1 MANDD
6 DQSPRKPPQGGSP
19 SSDRPS
25 DQPERDSEPANLAA
39 TEPAELER
47 GAEAEGEEELVP
59 AELGALRYVHAA
71 FLAAAILSSYLL
83 GQILLSIWN
92 TLADW
97 PAAVRAVPQLIQFA
111 EDERSSW
118 TMIVGAVLGC
128 LLVLRYYRRPETRA
142 WANDVAVELSRV
154 TWPGRDM
161 VTNGTIVVLIAGA
174 VGTLYIAVLDRFW
187 GYLTNLVYG
196 A

>member
-1 MANDD
+1 
-6 DQSPRKPPQGGSP
+6 
-19 SSDRPS
+19 
-25 DQPERDSEPANLAA
+25 
-39 TEPAELER
+39 
-47 GAEAEGEEELVP
+47 
-59 AELGALRYVHAA
+59 
-71 FLAAAILSSYLL
+71 
-83 GQILLSIWN
+83 
-92 TLADW
+92 
-97 PAAVRAVPQLIQFA
+97 
-111 EDERSSW
+111 
-118 TMIVGAVLGC
+118 MIVGAVLGC